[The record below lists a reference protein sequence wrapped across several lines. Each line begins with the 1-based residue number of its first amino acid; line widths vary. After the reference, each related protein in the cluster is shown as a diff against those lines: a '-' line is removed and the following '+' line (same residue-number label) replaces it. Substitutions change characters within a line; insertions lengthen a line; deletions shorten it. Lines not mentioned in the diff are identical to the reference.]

1 MTTII
6 PEPSHV
12 KRDPGQLVEMAWD
25 PITRIVGSLGIYT
38 KIDFENREVV
48 ECHSTSSIFRGYS
61 IFMKGKDPRDA
72 HFITSRIC
80 GICGDNHATCSCYAQ
95 NMAYGVKPPHLG
107 EWIVNLGEAAEYMF
121 DHNIFQE
128 NLVGVDY
135 CEKMVSETNPSVLAK
150 AENTQ
155 SPNAEA
161 HGYRTIAD
169 IMRALNPFTGE
180 FYREALQVS
189 RWTREMFCLMEGRHV
204 HPSTLYPGGVGTT
217 ATIQLMTDYMTRL
230 MRYVEFMKKVVPM
243 HDDLFDFFYE
253 ALPGYDQVG
262 LRRTLLG
269 CWGSFQDPEVCNF
282 DYKDMEKWGN
292 AMFVTPGVVIDGKLH
307 THSLV
312 DINLGIRILLG
323 SSYYDDWT
331 DQEMFVKN
339 DPLGNPVDRRHPW
352 NQHTNPRPQK
362 RDFDSNYSWV
372 MSPRWFDGKDHLALD
387 TGGGPLARL
396 WSTALAGLVDIGYVK
411 ATGNSVQINL
421 PKTALKGPVS
431 FEWKVPQY
439 GSNTIERNRART
451 YFQAYAAACALH
463 FAEKALVEIRAG
475 RTKTWEKFDVPD
487 EGIGCGFTEAVRG
500 VLSHHM
506 VIRDGKIANYHPYPP
521 TPWNAN
527 PRDSY
532 GTPGPYEDAVQGQ
545 PIFEENS
552 RENFKG
558 IDIMRTVRS
567 FDPCLPCGV
576 HMYLGKGKTLGE
588 VALPHP
594 VRDRGMSIWPHRPE
608 EPGTRRAVA
617 HGGRSD
623 TEPRSTPAQSGG
635 AVARERAEQLV
646 REVTDL
652 YGAGLQRMMGIAV
665 AAQTRTG
672 GRVRRRRPGR
682 QPAAGARST
691 PARRRAADRGRARQR
706 AALPRLARR
715 RRPSA
720 RGRRRCRPPAVR
732 RAAARAVRRRRSRS
746 N

>member
-1 MTTII
+1 MTTMTTTLPRAGATGAKK
-6 PEPSHV
+6 PEI
-12 KRDPGQLVEMAWD
+12 VEMAWD

-38 KIDFENREVV
+38 KVDFANMTVS

-95 NMAYGVKPPHLG
+95 NMAYGVRPPNLG

-135 CEKMVSETNPSVLAK
+135 CERMVKETNPGVLAR
-150 AENTQ
+150 AENTLAPG
-155 SPNAEA
+155 SGA

-204 HPSTLYPGGVGTT
+204 HPSTLYPGGVGTV

-253 ALPGYDQVG
+253 ALPGYEQVG

-269 CWGSFQDPEVCNF
+269 CWGAFQDPEHCNF
-282 DYKDMEKWGN
+282 AYRDMEGWGRR
-292 AMFVTPGVVIDGKLH
+292 MFVTPGVVVDGNLV
-307 THSLV
+307 TNSLV

-323 SSYYDDWT
+323 SSYYDDWS
-331 DQEMFVKN
+331 DQEMFVTK
-339 DPLGNPVDRRHPW
+339 DPLGNSVDRRHPW
-352 NQHTNPRPQK
+352 NQHTNPKPQK
-362 RDFDSNYSWV
+362 RDLDGRYSWV
-372 MSPRWFDGKDHLALD
+372 MSPRWYDGQDNLALD

-396 WSTALAGLVDIGYVK
+396 WSTALSGLVDIGYVK
-411 ATGNSVQINL
+411 ATGTSVQINL

-431 FEWKVPQY
+431 LEWKIPVH
-439 GSNTIERNRART
+439 GSNTLERNRARS

-463 FAEKALVEIRAG
+463 FAEQAIAEIHAG
-475 RTKTWEKFDVPD
+475 RTKTWETFDVPD
-487 EGIGCGFTEAVRG
+487 EAVGCGFTEAVRG

-506 VIRDGKIANYHPYPP
+506 VIKDGKIANYHPYPP
-521 TPWNAN
+521 TPWNAS

-532 GTPGPYEDAVQGQ
+532 GTPGPYEDAVQDQ
-545 PIFEENS
+545 PLFEENT
-552 RENFKG
+552 REHFKG

-576 HMYLGKGKTLGE
+576 HMYLGEGKTLKKVHSPTAAVSGE
-588 VALPHP
+588 
-594 VRDRGMSIWPHRPE
+594 E
-608 EPGTRRAVA
+608 
-617 HGGRSD
+617 
-623 TEPRSTPAQSGG
+623 
-635 AVARERAEQLV
+635 
-646 REVTDL
+646 
-652 YGAGLQRMMGIAV
+652 
-665 AAQTRTG
+665 
-672 GRVRRRRPGR
+672 
-682 QPAAGARST
+682 
-691 PARRRAADRGRARQR
+691 
-706 AALPRLARR
+706 
-715 RRPSA
+715 
-720 RGRRRCRPPAVR
+720 
-732 RAAARAVRRRRSRS
+732 
-746 N
+746 